1 MSEWASVGIQGVLRV
16 HPREHYRLS
25 KLYSCYTLSGN
36 APHHLIV
43 AQPGGGVWT
52 DMREKNQ
59 KASENIADQK
69 GTPKRPYK
77 KPEFKHEKVFETMA
91 LACGKIHPTV
101 QGCRFNRKFS

>member
-1 MSEWASVGIQGVLRV
+1 MAA
-16 HPREHYRLS
+16 
-25 KLYSCYTLSGN
+25 KL
-36 APHHLIV
+36 LITFVV

-52 DMREKNQ
+52 DMTDKNQ
-59 KASENIADQK
+59 KASGKIADAR
-69 GTPKRPYK
+69 GTSKKAYK